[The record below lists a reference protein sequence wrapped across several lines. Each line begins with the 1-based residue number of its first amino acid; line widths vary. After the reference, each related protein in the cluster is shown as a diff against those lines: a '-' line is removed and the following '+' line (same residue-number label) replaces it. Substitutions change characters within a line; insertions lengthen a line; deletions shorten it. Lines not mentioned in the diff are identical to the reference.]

1 MQVRSA
7 VESGKSL
14 PLLAKQNRQNDAN
27 GQVLPLGQRLRGPQD
42 DPNESSV
49 EVTPAGLFGQDL
61 ALVVEAIVFV
71 HMLGAIGDDVR
82 AVQRFVLGHI
92 HHRAA
97 HVAAFI
103 AQDARAHG
111 V

>member
-1 MQVRSA
+1 MRSA

-71 HMLGAIGDDVR
+71 HMLGAIGDDVG
-82 AVQRFVLGHI
+82 AVQRFV
-92 HHRAA
+92 
-97 HVAAFI
+97 F
-103 AQDARAHG
+103 
-111 V
+111 